1 MVKKTIET
9 INFDGGSLCLD
20 FINTIND
27 RFVSEPLDYLG
38 NVQDLLKWAYRQ
50 NLVENRYKKLLAYT
64 EKHPQIAAAFLKN
77 AKDIR
82 NLLYDL
88 FLHVSHTTKIK
99 KEHLSEFNKIL
110 PEYFSKLKLDMKEG
124 VSTESWNYK
133 LDDLRIILAF
143 ILKDAYTL
151 LLEAKLERIGECP
164 ECGWLFIDK
173 TKNGRRRWCNMQNC
187 GSRSKSLEYYRRK
200 RRENNS

>member
-1 MVKKTIET
+1 MVKKNIET
-9 INFDGGSLCLD
+9 INLDGGSICLD

-27 RFVSEPLDYLG
+27 RFVSDPLDYLD
-38 NVQDLLKWAYRQ
+38 NAQDLVKWAYRQ
-50 NLVENRYKKLLAYT
+50 RLVNDRYKKLLAYT
-64 EKHPQIAAAFLKN
+64 ERHPQIAAEFLNN
-77 AKDIR
+77 AKNIR
-82 NLLYDL
+82 NMLYDL
-88 FLHVSHTTKIK
+88 FRYVSHANKIK
-99 KEHLSEFNKIL
+99 KEHLYEFNNIL
-110 PEYFSKLKLDMKEG
+110 PEYFSKLKLETKEG

-200 RRENNS
+200 KRKNNS

>member
-9 INFDGGSLCLD
+9 ITFDGGSVCLD

-27 RFVSEPLDYLG
+27 RFVSDPLDYLG
-38 NVQDLLKWAYRQ
+38 NAQDLVEWAYRQ
-50 NLVENRYKKLLAYT
+50 KLVNNRYKKLFAYA
-64 EKHPQIAAAFLKN
+64 EKHPQIAAEFLKK
-77 AKDIR
+77 AKNIR

-88 FLHVSHTTKIK
+88 FLYVSHATEIK

-110 PEYFSKLKLDMKEG
+110 PEYFSKLKLEMKEG
-124 VSTESWNYK
+124 ISTESWNYK
-133 LDDLRIILAF
+133 LDDLNIILAY

-173 TKNGRRRWCNMQNC
+173 TKNGSRRWCNMQNC
-187 GSRSKSLEYYRRK
+187 GSRAKSLEYYRRNK
-200 RRENNS
+200 RKSNS